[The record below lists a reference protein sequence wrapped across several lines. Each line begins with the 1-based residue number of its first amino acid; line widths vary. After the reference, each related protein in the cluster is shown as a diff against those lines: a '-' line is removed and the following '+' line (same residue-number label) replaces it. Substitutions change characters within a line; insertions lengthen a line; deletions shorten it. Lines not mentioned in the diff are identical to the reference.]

1 MNVRKNLG
9 QAGFTMIELI
19 VVILILGILA
29 SIALPKFYNLGGDA
43 RLAKIQ
49 GVEGS
54 MKSALAIVYSAA
66 TVKGIT
72 PAASAPG
79 NTLTMS
85 DGTVVNLA
93 FNWPD
98 ASAGGIPNAAG
109 FNSTAGANQDGLN
122 LTYNAAAGTL
132 AIYPVGA
139 QNSVNCTLTY
149 TAGTAALGA
158 SVSLTAGAS
167 DTTC

>member
-1 MNVRKNLG
+1 MNARKNLG

-66 TVKGIT
+66 TVKGIV
-72 PAASAPG
+72 PAASGAG

-85 DGTVVNLA
+85 DGTIVNLA
-93 FNWPD
+93 YNWPD
-98 ASAGGIPNAAG
+98 ATAGGIPNAAG
-109 FNSTAGANQDGLN
+109 FNSGAGANQDGLN
-122 LTYNAAAGTL
+122 LTYAAGTL
-132 AIYPVGA
+132 TIYPVGA
-139 QNSVNCTLTY
+139 QASGNCTLTY
-149 TAGTAALGA
+149 TAGSAAGTGPT
-158 SVSLTAGAS
+158 VTLTAGAN